1 MNRKSPQFAGKER
14 KPKVEGDQ
22 LPDLKSFSDIAW
34 LKWKETIGDEP
45 KTIRYF
51 LTLSITNIDTRG
63 VFGRILTEAKY
74 TEVPKWPG
82 YEVSADSDQGAALL
96 GQNTCYL
103 PSPRRHH

>member
-1 MNRKSPQFAGKER
+1 MDRKSPQFAGKER

-22 LPDLKSFSDIAW
+22 LPDLKSFSDVAW
-34 LKWKETIGDEP
+34 LKWKETTGAEP
-45 KTIRYF
+45 TTMRYF

-74 TEVPKWPG
+74 TEVPRWPG

-96 GQNTCYL
+96 GGNSCLSRLSKRYY
-103 PSPRRHH
+103 